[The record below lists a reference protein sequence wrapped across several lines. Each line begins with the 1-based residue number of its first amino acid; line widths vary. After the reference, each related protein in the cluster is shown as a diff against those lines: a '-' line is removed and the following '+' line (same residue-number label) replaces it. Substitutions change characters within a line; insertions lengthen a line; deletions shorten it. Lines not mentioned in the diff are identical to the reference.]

1 MMTNW
6 DLMRDASRLNV
17 PLVGIYNKDTI
28 PSNNLKNGF
37 YIINLQDDF
46 DSNGNDLGGT
56 HWTAFQI
63 EGNQAA
69 YFDSFGF
76 RPPVQVQNFL
86 KPFAPYGYSR
96 KLIQNVNSGVCG
108 KYVLAFMKFMNSN
121 RQIRSLKQRL
131 MAFVNLFSPNVL
143 KNRDILLKYV

>member
-1 MMTNW
+1 MTNW
-6 DLMRDASRLNV
+6 DLMRDASRLHL

-46 DSNGNDLGGT
+46 DANGNDLSGT
-56 HWTAFQI
+56 HWTAFQV

-76 RPPVQVQNFL
+76 RPPIQVQNFL
-86 KPFAPYGYSR
+86 KPFAPYAYST

-131 MAFVNLFSPNVL
+131 MSFVNLFSKNVL
-143 KNRDILLKYV
+143 KNREILLKYL